1 MFGVMPP
8 FREITTGQKRSPL
21 AVLTRLVILTT
32 RFIGDPPY
40 LGLLYH
46 LLYHSPYD
54 IKNKRTGGESGIRT
68 HVTLSSKHAFQAC
81 AFSHSAISPAFRQ
94 LRGTA
99 PKLITRLGEARY
111 ESFRNFHSGTPLPK
125 KCIIFH
131 GFLVHARLQM
141 AAFGIAH
148 ARAIERCRDADA

>member
-54 IKNKRTGGESGIRT
+54 IKNKRTGGESGIRLFWSLLSLT
-68 HVTLSSKHAFQAC
+68 ISSTSPGTYTIAIVYRTL
-81 AFSHSAISPAFRQ
+81 Q
-94 LRGTA
+94 LLTA
-99 PKLITRLGEARY
+99 VAGVAA
-111 ESFRNFHSGTPLPK
+111 ESQLF
-125 KCIIFH
+125 
-131 GFLVHARLQM
+131 
-141 AAFGIAH
+141 
-148 ARAIERCRDADA
+148 